1 MREEGVE
8 GLHLLF
14 FFQFSFSFI
23 FFGSFMYIC
32 YRIKLS
38 RPRTGGTATCSS
50 YKDICPRLQ
59 YNANKS
65 IARFSTDK
73 LREILSHSAVR
84 ICRCLTSIY
93 YRLLCNIP
101 MCISELILEDCSIL
115 YIREG
120 TIFRLPI

>member
-50 YKDICPRLQ
+50 YKDIVHA
-59 YNANKS
+59 YNTTQTN
-65 IARFSTDK
+65 
-73 LREILSHSAVR
+73 LSRASAQTNCEKFLV
-84 ICRCLTSIY
+84 TVQ
-93 YRLLCNIP
+93 
-101 MCISELILEDCSIL
+101 
-115 YIREG
+115 
-120 TIFRLPI
+120 